1 MDDIDLDSKPRLQV
15 YFDPNKWV
23 GDNPM
28 QHPSVY
34 QLNEEQLRAWAED
47 ATDIRRKIMKKA
59 ENYESVLGA

>member
-1 MDDIDLDSKPRLQV
+1 MDDIDLDSMPRLQV

-34 QLNEEQLRAWAED
+34 QLNED
-47 ATDIRRKIMKKA
+47 
-59 ENYESVLGA
+59 